1 MKTPGW
7 KILGAGAVLMLGLA
21 DAYAQRMPQDSWFSL
36 QETWGGSGSGN
47 GQFNGPSG
55 IAIGSNGLV
64 FVLESG
70 NNRIQVFTQDGAF
83 VRKWGSSGS
92 ATGQFSHPYGLASDG
107 NGNIFVADSGNNR
120 IQVFAEDGTHLRSW
134 SCPSPRA
141 IAYADDGRIYVA
153 DDANKK
159 VRSFETDG
167 TVVSTWGTAGTL
179 IGQFGD
185 MQGLAIGQNGRVY
198 VADAG
203 VKSSTYADDGSRI
216 QVFENDGAYVSHV
229 LVGTYRAIFSCL
241 ARGRDN
247 LIYYGHDG
255 VYNDFEYASVDIAEG
270 DLSLL
275 HNIVVGSDPV
285 AVAEGLDGRLYV
297 GLRNNTVRVIRRT
310 NFTTPVVQ
318 DEAAPLPKVVSCVQ
332 RPGSTYLDIDYAIN
346 DADDSEVTAAALA
359 FVDGRD
365 DLKSI
370 IRLSTLVEGTA
381 TNLGA
386 GITTGQKHR
395 LTWNAAA
402 DWNTDFGSIE
412 VEILAQDGGNLMGL
426 HYLTIPSNGPNPELI
441 VSREPIT
448 QSDML
453 SLWYWL
459 IATNDAAIQVVSGA
473 VYGTAAGYDG
483 LMLASNTT
491 TSASGRQFLF
501 DRIGVRVT
509 TPTELERARTASTPG
524 TVNQWDPRVSVVPAG
539 RPKKVNE
546 YGFDTGDWGGDGWWV
561 VPAP

>member
-7 KILGAGAVLMLGLA
+7 KLSFIGVLLLSGSVFA
-21 DAYAQRMPQDSWFSL
+21 QAQRMPQDSWFSL
-36 QETWGGSGSGN
+36 QETWGEGGSGD
-47 GQFNGPSG
+47 GQFNELSG
-55 IAIGSNGLV
+55 IAIGSNGWV
-64 FVLESG
+64 FVSESG
-70 NNRIQVFTQDGAF
+70 NNRIQVFTRDGAF
-83 VRKWGSSGS
+83 VRKWGSVGS

-107 NGNIFVADSGNNR
+107 NGAIFVADTGNNR
-120 IQVFAEDGTHLRSW
+120 IQVFAEDGTYLRSW
-134 SCPSPRA
+134 PCPSPRA
-141 IAYADDGRIYVA
+141 IAYADDGRVYVA

-159 VRSFETDG
+159 IRSFEADG
-167 TVVSTWGTAGTL
+167 TAVAAWGAAGTL

-185 MQGLAIGQNGRVY
+185 LQGLAIGQNGRVY
-198 VADAG
+198 VADSG
-203 VKSSTYADDGSRI
+203 VKSSTYSDDGSRT
-216 QVFENDGAYVSHV
+216 QVFENDGEYVSHV
-229 LVGTYRAIFSCL
+229 LVGTYRAVFSCL
-241 ARGRDN
+241 ARGQDN
-247 LIYYGHDG
+247 LIYYGYDG
-255 VYNDFEYASVDIAEG
+255 VYNDFEYASVDIVEG

-275 HNIVVGSDPV
+275 HNVGVGSDPV
-285 AVAEGLDGRLYV
+285 AVAEGLDGRLYI
-297 GLRNNTVRVIRRT
+297 GLRNNTVWVIRRT

-318 DEAAPLPKVVSCVQ
+318 DEAVPLPRVISCVQ
-332 RPGSTYLDIDYAIN
+332 RPGSTYLDVDYAIN
-346 DADDSEVTAAALA
+346 DADDSEVAVAALA
-359 FVDGRD
+359 FIDGRN
-365 DLKSI
+365 DLNSI
-370 IRLSTLVEGTA
+370 IRLSTLIEGTA

-386 GITTGQKHR
+386 GITTGHKHR

-402 DWNTDFGSIE
+402 DWNTDYGSVA

-426 HYLTIPSNGPNPELI
+426 HYITIPSNGPNPELV
-441 VSREPIT
+441 VSREPIA

-473 VYGTAAGYDG
+473 VYGVAGVYDG
-483 LMLASNTT
+483 LMLASNTA

-501 DRIGVRVT
+501 DRMGVRVA

-561 VPAP
+561 VPVP